1 MGTCPHT
8 YTHMN
13 EDRLTN
19 KYRRKGKNDRDANM
33 VNEGAD

>member
-13 EDRLTN
+13 EYRLTN
-19 KYRRKGKNDRDANM
+19 KYSRKGKSDEDANM
-33 VNEGAD
+33 VNEGEE